1 MSIATA
7 TARFR
12 AQEEAMKRLDLT
24 GAARAEA
31 ERLLE
36 SLRRM
41 VEIEQA
47 ERRMWSRLVAVGRRK
62 PASAPAAALVPG
74 RPA

>member
-7 TARFR
+7 TARLR
-12 AQEEAMKRLDLT
+12 AQEEAMKRLDFT
-24 GAARAEA
+24 GADRAEA

-47 ERRMWSRLVAVGRRK
+47 ERRMWSRLVAVGRK
-62 PASAPAAALVPG
+62 PASAPAGALLPG